1 MGKDKNNITHRRFAE
16 LAKLGEQVFHAGD
29 LAVLWQID
37 SPNTLYVGLKRYTD
51 AGLLFR
57 VFKGLYSI
65 KPVHEVDPVLL
76 GMKAIHRYAYIST
89 ETVLVRHGV
98 IMQAVQAITM
108 ISSIS
113 KTFKLADHHYRCRR
127 LSNSSLYDKVGI
139 ELAAKI
145 NVASLERAVADMLHF
160 KPGYHFDNPKAI
172 HWDKVKKIQQH
183 LCYVVT

>member
-76 GMKAIHRYAYIST
+76 GMKELDLSRQKRQRHR
-89 ETVLVRHGV
+89 
-98 IMQAVQAITM
+98 
-108 ISSIS
+108 
-113 KTFKLADHHYRCRR
+113 
-127 LSNSSLYDKVGI
+127 
-139 ELAAKI
+139 
-145 NVASLERAVADMLHF
+145 VANEVHVATH
-160 KPGYHFDNPKAI
+160 
-172 HWDKVKKIQQH
+172 
-183 LCYVVT
+183 